1 MKIMCEVPVDVV
13 DELPGV
19 EYRIAF
25 LGAACGALAALDEAS
40 LDAMTGKRVWEGLF
54 HWTQDL
60 ERMLREMNEQLDP
73 DSTSSSEK

>member
-1 MKIMCEVPVDVV
+1 MKIMCEVPADVV
-13 DELPGV
+13 DELPHM
-19 EYRIAF
+19 ECRIAF

-54 HWTQDL
+54 YWTQDL